1 MTFASET
8 RRRLVV
14 DPSAFRRAMMAIMLS
29 ATVYAL
35 FALDAYYSAGP
46 RERDNDW
53 IMCVPHGH
61 ICVRATLPVPC
72 ERFRIAYV
80 CGRYVISFVCLLLFI
95 FEWMVMTWCDP
106 GVHSAAVHSAAGT
119 ERCSA
124 LSTAAL

>member
-1 MTFASET
+1 MTLASET
-8 RRRLVV
+8 RRRLVA

-61 ICVRATLPVPC
+61 ICVRATPPVPC
-72 ERFRIAYV
+72 ERFRIA
-80 CGRYVISFVCLLLFI
+80 C
-95 FEWMVMTWCDP
+95 
-106 GVHSAAVHSAAGT
+106 AAGM
-119 ERCSA
+119 
-124 LSTAAL
+124 